1 MYAGGV
7 IVRGEK
13 KVAVLWL
20 TAAVV
25 VDLDAEK
32 QRGGARITSSPSMIP
47 GVSVL
52 DVQTEKGKN
61 AAVARKNRVTVKML
75 MFLRGFM
82 LTCDSIDFQ
91 VLTFEIVKN

>member
-1 MYAGGV
+1 
-7 IVRGEK
+7 
-13 KVAVLWL
+13 
-20 TAAVV
+20 
-25 VDLDAEK
+25 
-32 QRGGARITSSPSMIP
+32 MIP

-91 VLTFEIVKN
+91 VLTVEIVKN